1 MPRISKDSNP
11 RKWKLEL
18 AEQNRPDL
26 DTYFIEMAELVSSRS
41 TCIRRKIGA
50 IIVKDKQVLST
61 GYNGSPRGLPHCS
74 DVGCLRDELGIAS
87 GTRHEICRAVHA
99 EQNAIVQCA
108 RHGAP
113 TKTSTLYVNINPCKI
128 CAKLIINAG
137 ISRVVYKGEYP
148 DSEGIELL
156 EEAGVK
162 IDRFG

>member
-1 MPRISKDSNP
+1 
-11 RKWKLEL
+11 L
-18 AEQNRPDL
+18 
-26 DTYFIEMAELVSSRS
+26 
-41 TCIRRKIGA
+41 
-50 IIVKDKQVLST
+50 
-61 GYNGSPRGLPHCS
+61 

-108 RHGAP
+108 RHGVS
-113 TKTSTLYVNINPCKI
+113 TKTSSLYVNINPCKI

-156 EEAGVK
+156 EEAGIKV
-162 IDRFG
+162 DHFG

>member
-1 MPRISKDSNP
+1 MS
-11 RKWKLEL
+11 
-18 AEQNRPDL
+18 EQNRPDL

-41 TCIRRKIGA
+41 TCKRRKIGA

-61 GYNGSPRGLPHCS
+61 GYNGSPRGLPHCL

-108 RHGAP
+108 RHGVS
-113 TKTSTLYVNINPCKI
+113 TKTSIVYVNVTPCKI

-148 DSEGIELL
+148 DNEGIELL
-156 EEAGVK
+156 KEAGIKV
-162 IDRFG
+162 DRYG